1 MLIVES
7 NRGRFDLA
15 RSWRYPGEILTGLSR
30 YGSIASR
37 VSSKDLWLVSPGYD
51 LVFIIFWSALLVVS
65 HLFAQVGGLSN
76 VVDLAVTAFIGR
88 PHLFATYTMSLWSR
102 VSGSATGATRG
113 GRFS

>member
-1 MLIVES
+1 MFIVES

-15 RSWRYPGEILTGLSR
+15 RSWRYPGEFLTGLSR

-37 VSSKDLWLVSPGYD
+37 VSSKDLAHFVRHD
-51 LVFIIFWSALLVVS
+51 LVFIMFASALLVVA

-76 VVDLAVTAFIGR
+76 VVVDLAVTAFIGQDAPVR
-88 PHLFATYTMSLWSR
+88 HLH
-102 VSGSATGATRG
+102 GAAFQGVLPALHVG